1 MDKNIMGI
9 YLNKIF
15 DTSLMLCFCIGALY
29 RFVLLSLGYIFYFE
43 LIALHSDN
51 LDSNSIL
58 ENSISAKEKI
68 IAELNME
75 LHNIETTLSN
85 EREEHMNEIKKLNAL
100 LVEKVHITFLLQC
113 YFIVKLKVTLGIRVW
128 IVKCRFPFIVR
139 PGF

>member
-1 MDKNIMGI
+1 MSVSANFIWFTLALYLGI

-15 DTSLMLCFCIGALY
+15 DKSLMFCFSIGALY
-29 RFVLLSLGYIFYFE
+29 RFVLLSLGYLFYFK

-100 LVEKVHITFLLQC
+100 LIEKVHLPSC
-113 YFIVKLKVTLGIRVW
+113 SSVTLLLS
-128 IVKCRFPFIVR
+128 
-139 PGF
+139 